1 MAYHRNMS
9 TKRQT
14 DRPLRADAERNRL
27 RILDAAHEVFGER
40 GLHATLDE
48 VAARAGVGVGT
59 VYRRFANREALV
71 NALFESRVDELIE
84 IAERAER
91 NPDPWE
97 GLVDY
102 LRDGTEF
109 QGRNRALR
117 ELLVSAPGGR
127 DWVDRVRDTVRPKV
141 ARVIAAAQE
150 QGKLRRDF
158 ALLDVPL
165 IEMMLAEVMEFTA
178 GVAPDVWR
186 RLFDYVIDGLI
197 VSRGEPTPVDAKPI
211 EPEDIPLA
219 IERAGGPSPG
229 QGPGLPP
236 RRRRS

>member
-1 MAYHRNMS
+1 MAYHRNMP
-9 TKRQT
+9 TERQT

-59 VYRRFANREALV
+59 VYRRFADREALV
-71 NALFESRVDELIE
+71 NALFESRIEELIE

-97 GLVDY
+97 GLVYY
-102 LRDGTEF
+102 LREGTEF
-109 QGRNRALR
+109 LGRNRALR

-127 DWVDRVRDTVRPKV
+127 EWVDRVRDTVRPKV
-141 ARVIAAAQE
+141 ARVVAAAQE

-158 ALLDVPL
+158 AMLDIPL

-178 GVAPDVWR
+178 AVAPNVWR
-186 RLFDYVIDGLI
+186 RLLGYVIDGLM
-197 VSRGEPTPVDAKPI
+197 VSRAEPTPVDADPI
-211 EPEDIPLA
+211 KPEDIPLA
-219 IERAGGPSPG
+219 IERSGGSSPG
-229 QGPGLPP
+229 
-236 RRRRS
+236 RR